1 MKRTIAAVAL
11 LAFASLAPVQD
22 ASAQNGPLVGGILGG
37 ALGAGIGGAVGGNAG
52 AAIAGGIIGG
62 ATGAMIGAA
71 AQPRPRGYWY
81 YQDACYV
88 RVGRNRYRPV
98 SARYCY

>member
-1 MKRTIAAVAL
+1 MKRIFATAAL
-11 LAFASLAPVQD
+11 LAFASIAPVQD
-22 ASAQNGPLVGGILGG
+22 AAAQNGPLVGGILGG

-71 AQPRPRGYWY
+71 AEPRRPGYWY

-98 SARYCY
+98 DPAYCY

>member
-1 MKRTIAAVAL
+1 MKRTFAAATL
-11 LAFASLAPVQD
+11 LAFASIAPVQD
-22 ASAQNGPLVGGILGG
+22 AAAQNEPLIGGILGG
-37 ALGAGIGGAVGGNAG
+37 AFGAGVGAAIGGSAG

-81 YQDACYV
+81 YENACYV
-88 RVGRNRYRPV
+88 RVSRNRYRPV
-98 SARYCY
+98 DPRYCY